1 MPHQRRKSGP
11 YSANSSTTDVRKA
24 VTATPTQYKRP
35 AMTRRHTPS
44 NAQKLGRGHREA
56 NSEVWD
62 NDERESFP
70 SIGMNTNI
78 HLSCMTCEKQ
88 FVPHDEMFLYCSDAC
103 RRVDQNTSSHQAAS
117 VHSYYGAVHNSY
129 AHYPGDKSE
138 PRDIA
143 QLDALQQL
151 SPASPGTALNY
162 HTSAMSAL
170 RSLNVRPPSPPSPTG
185 SGIWPFSRSSATSPN
200 NSYTRPSTS
209 GLFSS
214 ASTYD
219 LGYGGTYSHDSAS
232 GAMDRPLPSRNPGA
246 AARGQRAS
254 SLSSPCCLG
263 DFGHRHALAAAVC
276 PPRTP

>member
-35 AMTRRHTPS
+35 TMTRRHTPS
-44 NAQKLGRGHREA
+44 NAQKLGRGNREHS
-56 NSEVWD
+56 SEVWD

-70 SIGMNTNI
+70 QY
-78 HLSCMTCEKQ
+78 CMTCEKQ
-88 FVPHDEMFLYCSDAC
+88 FVPYDEMFLYCSDAC
-103 RRVDQNTSSHQAAS
+103 RRVDQNSSSQQAAT

-138 PRDIA
+138 PRDIVPRA
-143 QLDALQQL
+143 
-151 SPASPGTALNY
+151 SPSRPSSMHFSNSPPASPGTTLNY

-209 GLFSS
+209 GFFSS

-219 LGYGGTYSHDSAS
+219 LGYGGTYSHEAAS
-232 GAMDRPLPSRNPGA
+232 GAMDRPLPSRNPG
-246 AARGQRAS
+246 GS
-254 SLSSPCCLG
+254 SRPKSIELVIPMLS
-263 DFGHRHALAAAVC
+263 R
-276 PPRTP
+276 